1 MKHLC
6 IICCLIFANFNLFAQ
21 QDTII
26 FYNQLVEYTNI
37 DSIENV
43 LKNNNKNDFNKLF
56 VLYSIEKTNY
66 IKSNKNS
73 GYWLDTIQKIEQ
85 SLHINS
91 TKGLLHYFKGNLYLK
106 ENKLFDAYKSYSQA
120 IQNFKTIKDS
130 FGIAQSLISISIIP
144 KSDELSHK
152 TNFENLDEAE
162 KIAVKL
168 DNTKLLV
175 RLYMAYLN
183 LYISTTN
190 FQNSKINKIIEKLER
205 SIKGKKDEN
214 WALAYFYTNLGIIN
228 SKIGKEQ
235 ESIIYFKKAQKY
247 LIENK
252 EEHGILLN
260 YYNLALTYYSIKDYK
275 NCMIST
281 DKAIELARNN
291 FPIDLK
297 NCYNLKI
304 EIFKN
309 TNQFD
314 KGLVYYDSLYELTEL
329 LYENEKEKELNEI
342 RTKNNTQQIVLA
354 NENLM
359 LKDEFNTKSK
369 KLLIIFLISAIV
381 LIIIITYLFYK
392 ARKQKSKISDQKSKL
407 EELSKT
413 KDYFLTIIAH
423 DIKQPIVSHFG
434 INKTLRFFIKQNNQ
448 EKIDNL
454 INSIDKSSMKT
465 LKIIDNLFYWSFIQ
479 NNEKVH
485 IQEDILLKTKIQEV
499 ISRFILDQFGVDII
513 INIDENRKINFDI
526 VDFEIVVRNLLDNSI
541 KYGNPTIG
549 KKIFINDSNSN
560 SDYLQLEII
569 DNGIGMNAEMQQKLK
584 NLFHNPSEFHPKID
598 QLGFG
603 LVLVSKLI
611 ILNNCKIELVES
623 SDLGTKLVI
632 SQKHM
637 KSV

>member
-43 LKNNNKNDFNKLF
+43 LKNNNKTDFNKLF
-56 VLYSIEKTNY
+56 VLYSLEKTNY

-120 IQNFKTIKDS
+120 KQNFKTIKDS
-130 FGIAQSLISISIIP
+130 FGIAQSLISISLIP
-144 KSDELSHK
+144 KTDELSHK

-162 KIAVKL
+162 KIALKL
-168 DNTKLLV
+168 NNTKLLV

-183 LYISTTN
+183 QYAKTN
-190 FQNSKINKIIEKLER
+190 NFRNSNINNIVDKLEK

-228 SKIGKEQ
+228 SKIGKVQ
-235 ESIIYFKKAQKY
+235 EAILYYKNAQKY
-247 LIENK
+247 LIDNK

-260 YYNLALTYYSIKDYK
+260 HYNLALTYFSLNDFK
-275 NCMIST
+275 NCMLSV

-291 FPIDLK
+291 FPNDLK
-297 NCYNLKI
+297 NCYKLKI
-304 EIFKN
+304 DIYKSNLQYEKALN
-309 TNQFD
+309 
-314 KGLVYYDSLYELTEL
+314 YSDSLESLTNTL
-329 LYENEKEKELNEI
+329 FDNEKSKELDEI
-342 RTKNNTQQIVLA
+342 RTKYNTQQLELA
-354 NENLM
+354 NENLKI
-359 LKDEFNTKSK
+359 KDEYNTKSK
-369 KLLIIFLISAIV
+369 KLLLILLICSIGLLFAIS
-381 LIIIITYLFYK
+381 LLFYK
-392 ARKQKSKISDQKSKL
+392 SKKQKKEILEQKLKL
-407 EELSKT
+407 EDLSKT

-423 DIKQPIVSHFG
+423 DIKQPILSHFG

-485 IQEDILLKTKIQEV
+485 SFENIQLKFKIDEI
-499 ISRFILDQFGVDII
+499 ISRFILDQIGVEII
-513 INIDENRKINFDI
+513 VNIDENRTINFDI
-526 VDFEIVVRNLLDNSI
+526 VDFEIVMRNLLDNAI
-541 KYGNPTIG
+541 KYGNPNNKQI
-549 KKIFINDSNSN
+549 IIEDISSNDYFLN
-560 SDYLQLEII
+560 LVIK
-569 DNGIGMNAEMQQKLK
+569 DNGLGMNHEMATKVRD
-584 NLFHNPSEFHPKID
+584 LFNDPSNFHPKID

-603 LVLVSKLI
+603 LILVSKLI
-611 ILNNCKIELVES
+611 RINNCKIELVES
-623 SDLGTKLVI
+623 SQIGTKLLI
-632 SQKHM
+632 TQKI
-637 KSV
+637 